1 MHYKNKEFVSIKD
14 LQNNLDKYLNYLF
27 QDNFNRLVIVREG
40 KKEAVLLPIS
50 EYEHIK
56 KSSDSLEMQEI
67 AQILKDRLNTKER
80 ISHEEM
86 MNMLDKRAKERLS

>member
-1 MHYKNKEFVSIKD
+1 MHYKNKEFISIKD
-14 LQNNLDKYLNYLF
+14 LQNNLEKHLNYLS

-56 KSSDSLEMQEI
+56 KSADYLEMQEI
-67 AQILKDRLNTKER
+67 AELLKERLNTKER

-86 MNMLDKRAKERLS
+86 MNMLDKRAKERLG